1 MTTSIPTSL
10 SSLRASE
17 TRLGVTANNT
27 ANVRSTV
34 KEQNDGTVV
43 NDPYRAQD
51 ALQISTEPGV
61 RSVVRES
68 TPSTREVYDPSSPV
82 ANEKGIV
89 NTPNVNLEKETIQ
102 RVLARNDFQA
112 NLKTVQASL
121 KMTDSLLK
129 ITDEDPR

>member
-1 MTTSIPTSL
+1 MSAIDTAVSGL
-10 SSLRASE
+10 NAS
-17 TRLGVTANNT
+17 TKRLGVSANNT
-27 ANVRSTV
+27 ANVSSTV
-34 KEQNDGTVV
+34 KEQKDGTLV
-43 NDPYRAQD
+43 NEPYRAQD

-68 TPSTREVYDPSSPV
+68 TPATREVYSPSSPV

-89 NTPNVNLEKETIQ
+89 NTPNVSLEKETVQ

-121 KMTDSLLK
+121 KMTDSLLR
-129 ITDEDPR
+129 ITDEDQR